1 MVDNNINIHFESR
14 MRVIHSNCL
23 TLTKMLLVINRLNS
37 IFSIH
42 NNRLGVKYICNLCQ
56 LYDVIAAGKI
66 CISLQHLATNFYKG

>member
-23 TLTKMLLVINRLNS
+23 TLTKMLLVINRLNNINILNS

-42 NNRLGVKYICNLCQ
+42 NNRLCVKYICNLCQ
-56 LYDVIAAGKI
+56 LYDVIASRNYVI
-66 CISLQHLATNFYKG
+66 NL